1 MGLYLK
7 VQLGQ
12 SGVVRN
18 QLPEMAVWAVQM
30 ARPADVIRG
39 WATGNSGQGCW
50 RRGLCLP
57 FYNVWSV
64 SCWSVSCQSEPCLP
78 DRCAG

>member
-12 SGVVRN
+12 SDVVRI
-18 QLPEMAVWAVQM
+18 QPPEMAVWPLRL
-30 ARPADVIRG
+30 ARLADVIRG

-50 RRGLCLP
+50 RRGLC
-57 FYNVWSV
+57 
-64 SCWSVSCQSEPCLP
+64 
-78 DRCAG
+78 

>member
-18 QLPEMAVWAVQM
+18 QLPEMAVWPVQM
-30 ARPADVIRG
+30 AKSADVIRG

-50 RRGLCLP
+50 RRG
-57 FYNVWSV
+57 
-64 SCWSVSCQSEPCLP
+64 
-78 DRCAG
+78 RC